1 MDMLES
7 KRIILPSQFSCL
19 ASELRL
25 CDKKV
30 VTTNGI
36 FDFLHVGHIRHLEH
50 SKSLGD
56 VLIVAINDDATTAR
70 LKGHNR
76 PVNSQQDRAEA
87 LVALRAV
94 DFVVIFSDLT
104 PIDILDII
112 RPEIHTKGGD
122 YTAECMPEYDVV
134 TRHGGR
140 VEILPLYANYSNSRQ
155 FDRIRLLN
163 DLGFQRPE
171 WVSNSKA

>member
-1 MDMLES
+1 MLEN
-7 KRIILPSQFSCL
+7 KRIVLYSQLSCL
-19 ASELRL
+19 VSELRL
-25 CDKKV
+25 SEKKV

-36 FDFLHVGHIRHLEH
+36 FDLLHVGHIRHLEH

-56 VLIVAINDDATTAR
+56 VLIVAINDDAITAR
-70 LKGHNR
+70 LKGPSR
-76 PVNSQQDRAEA
+76 PINSQQDRAEA

-112 RPEIHTKGGD
+112 RPEVHTKGGD
-122 YTAECMPEYDVV
+122 YTSECIPEHDVV

-140 VEILPLYANYSNSRQ
+140 LEILPLYPNYSNSRQ
-155 FDRIRLLN
+155 FDRIRSLN
-163 DLGFQRPE
+163 DSGFQRPE
-171 WVSNSKA
+171 WVSSSRA